1 MAIAMGVAAESINVV
16 PRPFGKLVIPTE
28 QQLYASADG
37 MVNVFKD
44 LRPVLP
50 GHMVIAPSRTDDVA
64 LLSKLADAELTCL
77 VAAIHEV
84 QARAEGADA
93 FNIAIQDGAAA
104 GQPVLLQSHVHIH
117 VVPRVAGDLENNDE
131 IYDKIATWSPEGEP
145 TVPPPFYV
153 PSDEERKPRT
163 AEQMAEEA
171 RKYAAHAAHE
181 RIAWRL
187 YGENG
192 VGGEPLPD
200 APFQFGKFMLDASQL
215 FYSSKLSVATVN
227 LKPLCPGHVLCVPKR
242 NVARMADLEQEERED
257 LWRMVR
263 EVQQIVMECHGSS
276 ACKIGVQDGREAG
289 QSVPHVH
296 VHVLPQKEV

>member
-1 MAIAMGVAAESINVV
+1 MLSSLVSSPPFTRCRRARRVPTPSI
-16 PRPFGKLVIPTE
+16 
-28 QQLYASADG
+28 
-37 MVNVFKD
+37 
-44 LRPVLP
+44 
-50 GHMVIAPSRTDDVA
+50 SRFRT
-64 LLSKLADAELTCL
+64 
-77 VAAIHEV
+77 
-84 QARAEGADA
+84 
-93 FNIAIQDGAAA
+93 GAAA
-104 GQPVLLQSHVHIH
+104 GRPVLLQSHVHIH

-200 APFQFGKFMLDASQL
+200 APFQFGNFMLDASQL

-227 LKPLCPGHVLCVPKR
+227 LKPLCPGHVLCPSGTCR
-242 NVARMADLEQEERED
+242 G
-257 LWRMVR
+257 WP
-263 EVQQIVMECHGSS
+263 I
-276 ACKIGVQDGREAG
+276 
-289 QSVPHVH
+289 
-296 VHVLPQKEV
+296 